1 MIGAVDIGGTKI
13 AAGIV
18 DDAGK
23 VLERLETPTEAAR
36 AYSDGLK
43 HMARMLRE
51 AAKQANTELSGIGIG
66 STGWVYPFTGE
77 FGDVDF
83 LPGWKACN
91 PVNDLAREFGVRV
104 ALENDGDASALG
116 EAAWGA
122 GKGKSRLI
130 YVTVGTGIGGGIILD
145 GQLYRGADRAHPE
158 VGHHVVDA
166 SGPQCTCGFRGC
178 WEALATGPAMA
189 AWFNAKSKGSKV
201 AKGSKKGKGK
211 SSSSHAKALTAKE
224 IFQLAG
230 KGDNLAREAVARE
243 ARYLGLGLANLINL
257 FVPERIVM
265 GGSIMKS
272 MRIEDIRNVIAQGC
286 RFVPFEKTELALASL
301 GEDANLIGAAQ
312 VWHHRFGRRATG
324 AA

>member
-18 DDAGK
+18 DEAGK
-23 VLERLETPTEAAR
+23 VLARLETPTEAAR
-36 AYSDGLK
+36 AYPDGLK
-43 HMARMLRE
+43 HMVRLLRE
-51 AAKQANTELSGIGIG
+51 AAKQANTRLSGIGIG

-83 LPGWKACN
+83 LPGWKGCN
-91 PVNDLAREFGVRV
+91 PVNDLASEFGVRV

-122 GKGKSRLI
+122 GKEKSRLI
-130 YVTVGTGIGGGIILD
+130 YVTVGTGIGGGIVLD
-145 GQLYRGADRAHPE
+145 GELYRGVDRAHPE
-158 VGHHVVDA
+158 VGHHVIDA
-166 SGPQCTCGFRGC
+166 FGPECTCGFRGC

-189 AWFNAKSKGSKV
+189 AWFNANAQATSR
-201 AKGSKKGKGK
+201 
-211 SSSSHAKALTAKE
+211 HPQALTARE
-224 IFQLAG
+224 IFQLAKQG
-230 KGDNLAREAVARE
+230 HLLAQEAVARE
-243 ARYLGLGLANLINL
+243 ALYLGFGLANLINL
-257 FVPERIVM
+257 FVPDRIVM

-272 MRIEDIRNVIAQGC
+272 MSLEQIRKVIAKGC

-312 VWHHRFGRRATG
+312 VWHHRFRQSATG

>member
-23 VLERLETPTEAAR
+23 VLARLETPTEAAR
-36 AYSDGLK
+36 AYPDGLK

-51 AAKQANTELSGIGIG
+51 AAKRANTRLSGIGIG

-130 YVTVGTGIGGGIILD
+130 YVTVGTGIGGGIILE
-145 GQLYRGADRAHPE
+145 GQLYRGVDRAHPE
-158 VGHHVVDA
+158 VGHHVIDA
-166 SGPQCTCGFRGC
+166 FGPECTCGFRGC

-189 AWFNAKSKGSKV
+189 AWFNANAQATSR
-201 AKGSKKGKGK
+201 
-211 SSSSHAKALTAKE
+211 HPQALTARE
-224 IFQLAG
+224 IFQLAKQG
-230 KGDNLAREAVARE
+230 HRLAQEAVARE
-243 ARYLGLGLANLINL
+243 ALYLGLGLANLINL
-257 FVPERIVM
+257 FVPDRIVM

-272 MRIEDIRNVIAQGC
+272 MSLEEIRKVIAKGC
-286 RFVPFEKTELALASL
+286 RFVPFEKTDLALASL

-312 VWHHRFGRRATG
+312 VWHHRFGQRATG